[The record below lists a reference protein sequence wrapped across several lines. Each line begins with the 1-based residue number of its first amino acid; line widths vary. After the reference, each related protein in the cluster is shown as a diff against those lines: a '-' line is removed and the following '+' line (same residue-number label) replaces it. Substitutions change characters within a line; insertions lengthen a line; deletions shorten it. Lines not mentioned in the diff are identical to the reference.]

1 VSQIRRKSG
10 IGNPIDIG
18 TLVSKSRNREKRSG
32 PSIWKDTWQRSRE
45 SRDIGHREIGVLE
58 VMRTGTS
65 KVPKARES
73 IRTVQH
79 TGQVSII
86 GKSREIHGK
95 NPDIIKAVHLWDGC
109 QPSIT
114 HRKIGDRRFGDF
126 VNTKLLHFET
136 AKSETPKQREA
147 IRTVHHLGRV
157 SEPGKESGI
166 GNRSIWAHKNH
177 VTWNRET
184 RFPDKI

>member
-10 IGNPIDIG
+10 IGNPVDID

-73 IRTVQH
+73 IRTVHLQ
-79 TGQVSII
+79 GQVAKDRALSEFCSSENR
-86 GKSREIHGK
+86 GFRRQ
-95 NPDIIKAVHLWDGC
+95 KAC
-109 QPSIT
+109 T
-114 HRKIGDRRFGDF
+114 Y
-126 VNTKLLHFET
+126 
-136 AKSETPKQREA
+136 
-147 IRTVHHLGRV
+147 
-157 SEPGKESGI
+157 
-166 GNRSIWAHKNH
+166 
-177 VTWNRET
+177 
-184 RFPDKI
+184 